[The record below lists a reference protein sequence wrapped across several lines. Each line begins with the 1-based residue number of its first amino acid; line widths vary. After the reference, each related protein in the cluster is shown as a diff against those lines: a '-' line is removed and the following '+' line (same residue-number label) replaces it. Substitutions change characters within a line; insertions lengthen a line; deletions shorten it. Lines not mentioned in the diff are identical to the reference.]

1 MKFLKLIT
9 TMLLFPSAAFAGE
22 WNYDLSAEAQGLYG
36 YSDVKEHHHG
46 IGKGKLKNTL
56 TYSFDEETNAEA
68 HIDFIGGLNRELQ
81 NENQGRW
88 GEEVY
93 GIFESAYGQI
103 MAGQAENVASLF
115 HNGAPKAGAMQ
126 SNADVVDFIANPNWK
141 RTSKETKFTTLTS
154 TDINTD
160 GVAAKISYVSPE
172 IYGTAVGFSYMPDAY
187 NRKGLINKHAGYAHK
202 DGFVGAVYSDQDWG
216 FFESK
221 ASFGYAQYQGNS
233 KEFSYGLNLSRGNWT
248 IGGGFRKSYI
258 DGENKSTPNR
268 ILPEDFDGY
277 REGYAWNVGA
287 GYEIGPFSSALTYFE
302 SKAKNVG
309 NENKIISFSNEY
321 QFNKNLNI
329 YAAAIYAD
337 YDNVAEDKKGY
348 AVAAGIGVKF

>member
-1 MKFLKLIT
+1 MKLLKLIT
-9 TMLLFPSAAFAGE
+9 GVLFIPTLAVAGE
-22 WNYDLSAEAQGLYG
+22 WEYDISAEAQGLYG

-56 TYSFDEETNAEA
+56 SYSFDDETTAEVHA
-68 HIDFIGGLNRELQ
+68 DITGGLNRELQ

-88 GEEVY
+88 GEEIY
-93 GIFESAYGQI
+93 GIFDSSYGQI
-103 MAGQAENVASLF
+103 MVGQIENVASLF
-115 HNGAPKAGAMQ
+115 HNGAPKAGAIQ
-126 SNADVVDFIANPNWK
+126 NTADVVDFIVNPNWK
-141 RTSKETKFTTLTS
+141 RTLKETKFATLIS

-160 GVAAKISYVSPE
+160 GVAEKVSYISPE
-172 IYGTAVGFSYMPDAY
+172 FYGTAVGFSYMPNAY

-258 DGENKSTPNR
+258 DGDNKSIPNR
-268 ILPEDFDGY
+268 LLPTDFDGY
-277 REGYAWNVGA
+277 REGYAWNIGA

-302 SKAKNVG
+302 SKAKSSDD
-309 NENKIISFSNEY
+309 ENKIVSFSNEY
-321 QFNKNLNI
+321 QLNKNFNI
-329 YAAAIYAD
+329 YAAALYAD
-337 YDNVAEDKKGY
+337 YDNTTEDTKGY
-348 AVAAGIGVKF
+348 AVVTGIGVKF